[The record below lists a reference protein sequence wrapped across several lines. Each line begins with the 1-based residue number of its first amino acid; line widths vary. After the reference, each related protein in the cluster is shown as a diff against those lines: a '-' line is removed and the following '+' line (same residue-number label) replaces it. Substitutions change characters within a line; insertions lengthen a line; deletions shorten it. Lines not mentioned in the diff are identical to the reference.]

1 MSLTT
6 TAARA
11 STKDAG
17 FTLIELMIAV
27 AIIGILATAAIAGF
41 QGSQLR
47 SKFSEAKTN
56 LSSVRQVQI
65 SYSAEAGA
73 FVAAAP
79 SPAIGIPNAAK
90 MNWAAVRNNFSSV
103 ANTGFDALGWKPE
116 GGTFFD
122 YDSAAS
128 LGAGGPRFTAA
139 AYGDTDG
146 DGAMSVVMYTYPDNQ
161 DNVEPCGLCGPL
173 GVNASA
179 WDPVGCAPILNS
191 VARVPSTSG
200 CGFAPAD
207 DY

>member
-1 MSLTT
+1 MSLT
-6 TAARA
+6 AAANRESA
-11 STKDAG
+11 KNAG

-27 AIIGILATAAIAGF
+27 AIIGILATGAIAGF

-47 SKFSEAKTN
+47 SKFAEAKTN

-65 SYSAEAGA
+65 AYSAEAGA
-73 FVAAAP
+73 FVAATP
-79 SPAIGIPNAAK
+79 SPAIGIPNPAK

-103 ANTGFDALGWKPE
+103 AGMGFDTLGWKPE
-116 GGTFFD
+116 GATFFD

-128 LGAGGPRFTAA
+128 LGVGGPRFTAA

-161 DNVEPCGLCGPL
+161 DNPEPCGLCGPL
-173 GVNASA
+173 GVNANA
-179 WDPVGCAPILNS
+179 WNPVGCAPIMNA
-191 VARVPSTSG
+191 VARVPATNG